1 MLFSDSGRIHELM
14 PQREEKMEGR
24 ELEPDNKMGKM
35 FQLAAKCRKL
45 HYSFAY
51 RMLPTLIFGE
61 HGASVWNLLAT
72 GEESLSYLKEVWE
85 RTASAENLEY
95 FEPEGLRISYR
106 IADLRDLIV
115 ITLPEP
121 LYPPEAYYCIIQWE
135 KETETF
141 HYYTIEYSVRMDG
154 TKRTVLGKTL
164 PGGQRHN
171 MGALPNADLELGLD
185 EIDRKNAHLFPFDR
199 NNN

>member
-1 MLFSDSGRIHELM
+1 
-14 PQREEKMEGR
+14 MEGR

-35 FQLAAKCRKL
+35 FQMASKCRKL

-51 RMLPTLIFGE
+51 RMLPALIFGE
-61 HGASVWNLLAT
+61 HGESVWSVLVN
-72 GEESLSYLKEVWE
+72 GEGSMDYLNEVWE
-85 RTASAENLEY
+85 RTAVSQELELFEAE
-95 FEPEGLRISYR
+95 GMRVSYR
-106 IADLRDLIV
+106 VGEYRDLIV
-115 ITLPEP
+115 ITMPEP
-121 LYPPEAYYCIIQWE
+121 QFPPEAYYCVIQMDR
-135 KETETF
+135 ETNRF

-154 TKRTVLGKTL
+154 SKRTVLGKTL